1 MGLDLIEL
9 ELEVEREF
17 DIRITN
23 EAAQEIATPRQ
34 LAACVQIQLLGR
46 PDAGGAGR
54 RVKCASQVAFY
65 RLRAAL
71 VEIAGVPRRDVR
83 PDTRLADLL
92 PADRVSV
99 HWRRLAHTLGMRALP
114 RLQPARGQVR
124 GAWFVSGAIGLPLCW
139 YGHQHGGI
147 FVAGLALV
155 LVLFFAG
162 ILMDRVARQIP
173 DGVATVRALVPYVP
187 RPAGVPP
194 VLPAQEGAVDPEILG
209 RVIEL
214 TARIIGL
221 PADRIG
227 PDQHFIDDLGM
238 G

>member
-17 DIRITN
+17 DITITN

-34 LAACVQIQLLGR
+34 LAAYVQTRLLGR
-46 PDAGGAGR
+46 QAAGGAGR

-71 VEIAGVPRRDVR
+71 VKIAGVPRRDVR

-92 PADRVSV
+92 PADQVPAQ
-99 HWRRLAHTLGMRALP
+99 WRKLARALGMRALP
-114 RLQPARGQVR
+114 RLQPSRGQVR
-124 GAWFVSGAIGLPLCW
+124 GTWMLGSVIGLPLCW
-139 YGHQHGGI
+139 YGHLHGGV

-155 LVLFFAG
+155 LALFFAG
-162 ILMDRVARQIP
+162 VLMDRVARQIP

-194 VLPAQEGAVDPEILG
+194 VLAAQDGSVDPVILG

-214 TARIIGL
+214 TARIVGL
-221 PADRIG
+221 PPDRIE
-227 PDQHFIDDLGM
+227 PDQRFIEDLGM